1 MGLSDV
7 EQILTRLS
15 TDEELRARFV
25 ENPFALGR
33 ELGLTPSGTRRLR
46 REAADRFDS
55 FAATPRE
62 RRFVQVNKLLP
73 LTHRVLRERFTNYFD
88 RYVAEH
94 GAPDVARLFGDV
106 LRFAEYLEEKMK
118 EDYLGSGW
126 TLDLLRFEKSRVKA
140 ADPGRRL
147 VVQTFRHDISRLVR
161 GIARKDK
168 AALLEVVVR
177 RSVAVWWRRRPH
189 EPIHYAVFAAPKL
202 FGRRRKENV

>member
-1 MGLSDV
+1 MSLSDI

-15 TDEELRARFV
+15 ADEELRARFV

-33 ELGLTPSGTRRLR
+33 DLGLTAAGTRRLR
-46 REAADRFDS
+46 REAAERHNS
-55 FAATPRE
+55 FAETPRE
-62 RRFVQVNKLLP
+62 QSFVQVNKLLP

-94 GAPDVARLFGDV
+94 GLPAVERLFDDV
-106 LRFAEYLEEKMK
+106 LRFAEYLEEKLK

-140 ADPGRRL
+140 ADPNRRL

-168 AALLEVVVR
+168 DAMFEVVVR
-177 RSVAVWWRRRPH
+177 RSVALWWRRRAH
-189 EPIHYAVFAAPKL
+189 EPIRYAVFAAPQL
-202 FGRRRKENV
+202 LGRRR

>member
-1 MGLSDV
+1 MGLSDI
-7 EQILTRLS
+7 EQILTRL
-15 TDEELRARFV
+15 TADEDLRARFV

-33 ELGLTPSGTRRLR
+33 ELGLTPSGTRQLR
-46 REAADRFDS
+46 REAAERYDS
-55 FAATPRE
+55 FAETPHE

-73 LTHRVLRERFTNYFD
+73 LTHRVLRDRFTLYFD

-94 GAPDVARLFGDV
+94 GAPAVSRLFGDV
-106 LRFAEYLEEKMK
+106 LLFAEYLEEKLK

-140 ADPGRRL
+140 ADPDRRL
-147 VVQTFRHDISRLVR
+147 VVATFRHDISRLVR

-168 AALLEVVVR
+168 DALLEIVVR

-189 EPIHYAVFAAPKL
+189 EPIRYAVFAAPKL
-202 FGRRRKENV
+202 FGGRRGG

>member
-1 MGLSDV
+1 MSLSDI

-15 TDEELRARFV
+15 ADEELRARFV

-33 ELGLTPSGTRRLR
+33 ELGLTPAGTRLLR
-46 REAADRFDS
+46 REAAARFDS

-73 LTHRVLRERFTNYFD
+73 LTHRVLRDRFTNYFD

-94 GAPDVARLFGDV
+94 GPPAVARLFGDV
-106 LRFAEYLEEKMK
+106 LLFAEYLEEKLK

-140 ADPGRRL
+140 ADPKRRL
-147 VVQTFRHDISRLVR
+147 VVAYFRHDISRLVR
-161 GIARKDK
+161 GVARKD
-168 AALLEVVVR
+168 AMFEVVVR
-177 RSVAVWWRRRPH
+177 RSVALWWRKRPH
-189 EPIHYAVFAAPKL
+189 EPIRYAVFAA
-202 FGRRRKENV
+202 

>member
-1 MGLSDV
+1 MALSDI
-7 EQILTRLS
+7 ERILARLS
-15 TDEELRARFV
+15 AEPDLRARFV

-33 ELGLTPSGTRRLR
+33 ELGLSPTRTRRLR
-46 REAADRFDS
+46 REAAERFDS

-73 LTHRVLRERFTNYFD
+73 LTHRVLKDRFTNYFD

-94 GAPDVARLFGDV
+94 GALSFERLFGDV
-106 LRFAEYLEEKMK
+106 LHFAEYLEAQLR

-140 ADPGRRL
+140 ADPKRRL
-147 VVQTFRHDISRLVR
+147 VVAHFRHDISRLVR
-161 GIARKDK
+161 GVARRD
-168 AALLEVVVR
+168 AMFEVVVR

-189 EPIHYAVFAAPKL
+189 DPVRYAAFAAPRL
-202 FGRRRKENV
+202 WRK

>member
-1 MGLSDV
+1 MSLSDID
-7 EQILTRLS
+7 QILTRLS
-15 TDEELRARFV
+15 SDEELRARFV

-33 ELGLTPSGTRRLR
+33 ELGLTPARTRQLR
-46 REAADRFDS
+46 REAAARYDS
-55 FAATPRE
+55 FAATPRD

-73 LTHRVLRERFTNYFD
+73 LTHSVLRERFTNYFD
-88 RYVAEH
+88 GYVLEH
-94 GAPDVARLFGDV
+94 GPPAVERLFGDV
-106 LRFAEYLEEKMK
+106 LRFAEYLEEKLK

-140 ADPGRRL
+140 ADPNRRL

-168 AALLEVVVR
+168 DALLEVVVR

-189 EPIHYAVFAAPKL
+189 EPIRYAVFAAPQL
-202 FGRRRKENV
+202 FGRRR

>member
-1 MGLSDV
+1 MSLSDI

-15 TDEELRARFV
+15 SDEELRARFV

-33 ELGLTPSGTRRLR
+33 ELGLTAAGTRQLR
-46 REAADRFDS
+46 REAAARFDS

-73 LTHRVLRERFTNYFD
+73 LTHRVLRDRFTLYFD

-94 GAPDVARLFGDV
+94 GPPAVARLFGDV
-106 LRFAEYLEEKMK
+106 LRFAEYLEEKLK

-126 TLDLLRFEKSRVKA
+126 TLDLLRFEKSRVKV
-140 ADPGRRL
+140 ADPNRRL

-168 AALLEVVVR
+168 NAMFEVVVR

-189 EPIHYAVFAAPKL
+189 DPIRYTVFAAPKL
-202 FGRRRKENV
+202 FRRGRR